1 MSEMGKIMTENA
13 NELIGSVRTFWTIRI
28 KHNLQWKIKIS
39 SIQMYKTDKSIFIDY
54 EITEIFQ
61 RIIVDVLD
69 NEKTWD
75 DDLVI

>member
-1 MSEMGKIMTENA
+1 
-13 NELIGSVRTFWTIRI
+13 
-28 KHNLQWKIKIS
+28 
-39 SIQMYKTDKSIFIDY
+39 MYKTDKSIFIDY